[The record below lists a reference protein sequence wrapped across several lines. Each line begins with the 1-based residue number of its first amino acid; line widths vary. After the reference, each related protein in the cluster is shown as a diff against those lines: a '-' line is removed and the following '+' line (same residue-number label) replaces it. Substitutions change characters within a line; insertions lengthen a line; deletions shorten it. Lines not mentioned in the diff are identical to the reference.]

1 MKRTFLQRIIARVFW
16 KAEVRW
22 LTNRI
27 AELEKLLTQSSQD
40 KKAIFD
46 SLSKHSSDLFNTIC
60 RQEEY
65 ITRLKLRL
73 EQLSRESRKNRI
85 NLP

>member
-16 KAEVRW
+16 KAEVRR
-22 LTNRI
+22 LEFRI
-27 AELEKLLTQSSQD
+27 SHLETVINNGRFENQLVGSVKSVY
-40 KKAIFD
+40 
-46 SLSKHSSDLFNTIC
+46 FNKIC

-73 EQLSRESRKNRI
+73 EQLSREARKNRI

>member
-1 MKRTFLQRIIARVFW
+1 MTRTFLQRIIARVFW
-16 KAEVRW
+16 KEEVARLQKANTD
-22 LTNRI
+22 LTKNY
-27 AELEKLLTQSSQD
+27 LEDVGFFRD
-40 KKAIFD
+40 KNDKYFD
-46 SLSKHSSDLFNTIC
+46 KIC